1 MKTKI
6 ANIISVAHEMPAGT
20 QQPEEIPVP
29 YGIRKTLAMGPEVGE
44 IEEAFGRHGAE
55 AFAADLAAR
64 AGKKGFKGYPVY
76 HGHPDAP
83 APVGSKYPN
92 KAAVGWITACEPGGS
107 EAVFHV
113 RWLANPGEGF
123 SHFSPY
129 WGGTFDA
136 SKKLLIVTKFKSL
149 GLTNDPDYE
158 DMALPHEG
166 DGGERDPGTPGN
178 DETKETRMDPKVIA
192 KLLGLPETATEEEI
206 KAALD
211 AALKAKAEAEALAK
225 TAGEEKKN
233 AATALE
239 HERGAHRKTI
249 LDRAVADG
257 RITAAERGTWETRLS
272 HEKSFAGEAAALEAL
287 PSKLKTEPSSAKG
300 GRGAFPGRDQ
310 VIALAHE
317 KMAGDKGLDFNAAY
331 QAVKAERPDL
341 WVAGGKGG
349 EA

>member
-6 ANIISVAHEMPAGT
+6 ANIISVAHEMPAGV

-29 YGIRKTLAMGPEVGE
+29 YGLRKTAAMGPEVGE
-44 IEEAFGRHGAE
+44 IEEAFGRSGAE
-55 AFAADLAAR
+55 AIAADLAAR
-64 AGKKGFKGYPVY
+64 SGKKGFKGYPVY
-76 HGHPDAP
+76 QGHPDAP
-83 APVGSKYPN
+83 PPVGTKFPN
-92 KAAVGWITACEPGGS
+92 KAAIGWITAVVPEDA

-129 WGGTFDA
+129 WGGTFDS
-136 SKKLLIVTKFKSL
+136 SKKLLVVTKFKSL

-166 DGGERDPGTPGN
+166 DGGANEPGN
-178 DETKETRMDPKVIA
+178 PGQTNKEKRMDLKAIA

-206 KAALD
+206 NAAIA
-211 AALKAKAEAEALAK
+211 AALKAKTDAEAQAK
-225 TAGEEKKN
+225 TAGETQKVAE
-233 AATALE
+233 AALE
-239 HERGAHRKTI
+239 HERKAHRGTV

-257 RITAAERGTWETRLS
+257 RITLAEKPVWDARLS
-272 HEKSFAGEAAALEAL
+272 HEKSFADEVKALDAL
-287 PSKLKTEPSSAKG
+287 PKKLKTDPSSAKG

-341 WVAGGKGG
+341 WVAGGKAG
-349 EA
+349 EP